1 MEVCGG
7 EGGGREQFSN
17 KKYQALVMR
26 RCSSTATGLK
36 RRKGSKQLDAYS

>member
-1 MEVCGG
+1 MEVCGA
-7 EGGGREQFSN
+7 EGGERTISN

-36 RRKGSKQLDAYS
+36 RRKDSKQLDTYS